1 MLLHQLVRS
10 CFSAT
15 KVCVTGLLF
24 SVLVTGFAPTA
35 QARPLSAKPAIV
47 RDAAPA
53 NSVATGRQFL
63 ANGTYMYGETSQPG
77 ESGREYVVFE
87 NRDGAVVG
95 AVFLADSEYSC
106 FSGQVRTRQL
116 DVVLADTYTEAVRPY
131 SVTIESTP
139 GETITGAEYRSISQ
153 ISTQEMNLL
162 QSCRKFYQDRFSSKS
177 IGG

>member
-24 SVLVTGFAPTA
+24 SILVTGFVPSA
-35 QARPLSAKPAIV
+35 QARPLSSKPAQV
-47 RDAAPA
+47 QTSTPTS
-53 NSVATGRQFL
+53 SVATNRQFL

-95 AVFLADSEYSC
+95 AIFLADSEYSC
-106 FSGQVRTRQL
+106 FSGQIRPRQL
-116 DVVLADTYTEAVRPY
+116 DVVLADSYTDALRPY

-139 GETITGAEYRSISQ
+139 GETITGAEYRAIRQ

-162 QSCRKFYQDRFSSKS
+162 QSCRKFYQDRFSSKA